1 MAQESLAYSLLVI
14 GGSAGGLE
22 AILQIL
28 PALKREPSLAV
39 VLVLHRRGGESMLT
53 ELLQDKTD
61 WNVKEAEE
69 KEPIEPGMLYIA
81 PADYHLL
88 IERDRT
94 FSLDYSEKIH
104 YSRPAIDVTF
114 ETAAEAYGP
123 QVMGLLLSG
132 ANQDGAGGLQTIKS
146 AGGFVMVQDPAEA
159 VVAYMPKFAME
170 HVAVDRVLPVK
181 EIAAF
186 VRSLLG
192 QSAIE

>member
-53 ELLQDKTD
+53 ELLQDKTA

-69 KEPIEPGMLYIA
+69 KEPIEPGTLYIA

-88 IERDRT
+88 IEKDRT

-114 ETAAEAYGP
+114 ETAAEVYGP
-123 QVMGLLLSG
+123 QVMG
-132 ANQDGAGGLQTIKS
+132 
-146 AGGFVMVQDPAEA
+146 
-159 VVAYMPKFAME
+159 
-170 HVAVDRVLPVK
+170 
-181 EIAAF
+181 
-186 VRSLLG
+186 
-192 QSAIE
+192 

>member
-28 PALKREPSLAV
+28 PALKREPSLAM

-53 ELLQDKTD
+53 ELLQDKTA

-69 KEPIEPGMLYIA
+69 KEPIEPGTLYIA

-88 IERDRT
+88 IEQDRT

-123 QVMGLLLSG
+123 QVIGLLLSG
-132 ANQDGAGGLQTIKS
+132 ANQDGAGGLQKIKS

-170 HVAVDRVLPVK
+170 HVAVDRILPAK
-181 EIAAF
+181 EIASF
-186 VRSLLG
+186 VRSLMG
-192 QSAIE
+192 

>member
-1 MAQESLAYSLLVI
+1 MAQKSLAYNLLVI

-28 PALKREPSLAV
+28 PALKREKSFAV
-39 VLVLHRRGGESMLT
+39 VLVLHRRGGESVLT

-69 KEPIEPGMLYIA
+69 KEPILPGNLYIA

-88 IERDRT
+88 IEKDQT

-114 ETAAEAYGP
+114 ETAAEAYGE
-123 QVMGLLLSG
+123 QVIGLLLSG
-132 ANQDGAGGLQTIKS
+132 ANQDGTGGLQKIKA
-146 AGGFVMVQDPAEA
+146 AGGFVMVQHPAEA
-159 VVAYMPKFAME
+159 MVGYMPKFALD
-170 HVAVDRVLPVK
+170 HVAVDRVLTVK
-181 EIAAF
+181 EIAP
-186 VRSLLG
+186 VVQSLVG
-192 QSAIE
+192 